1 MRVSIITLTVNL
13 ACRPMEKMEKWPH
26 PTMDHS
32 DQFEFD
38 HFVRAFDIAFGNIR
52 TRLGGRVNIGSVCRV
67 SKYIGGGSYGRVF
80 LAYEQVTSSKL
91 STKRCKWARE
101 FVAYLRGGARLAR
114 PEGKSVAIK
123 FLPAKSKMTEVD
135 IGCLAYRENQRHLGK

>member
-38 HFVRAFDIAFGNIR
+38 HFVRAFDVAQ
-52 TRLGGRVNIGSVCRV
+52 SSYV
-67 SKYIGGGSYGRVF
+67 SLEKSFTSHYVSASYG
-80 LAYEQVTSSKL
+80 VTDADP
-91 STKRCKWARE
+91 W
-101 FVAYLRGGARLAR
+101 RL
-114 PEGKSVAIK
+114 PCFSG
-123 FLPAKSKMTEVD
+123 F
-135 IGCLAYRENQRHLGK
+135 C